1 MPWKKLFTAVPLLA
15 ASVQGACMTG
25 DDNTSCSVEGA
36 HFLADGGEAEICER
50 FEREFYAAL
59 DTDRASAD
67 FVIALNVTKGG
78 TITANVTET
87 GGKTYPEVSIDVM
100 DRNLNYSDVSQL
112 AGAAAQI
119 VMAG

>member
-1 MPWKKLFTAVPLLA
+1 MPWKKLFMAVPLLA

-25 DDNTSCSVEGA
+25 EDSTPCSVKGA

-50 FEREFYAAL
+50 FERDFYGAL
-59 DTDRASAD
+59 DREHASEKFA
-67 FVIALNVTKGG
+67 IALNVTKGG
-78 TITANVTET
+78 TITASVTAT
-87 GGKTYPEVSIDVM
+87 GGKTYPEVSVDVM